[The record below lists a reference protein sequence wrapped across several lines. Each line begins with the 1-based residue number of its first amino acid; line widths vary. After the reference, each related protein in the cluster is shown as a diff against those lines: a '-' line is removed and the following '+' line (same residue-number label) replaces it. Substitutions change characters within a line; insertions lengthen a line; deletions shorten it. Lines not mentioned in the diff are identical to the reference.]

1 MAEPTSST
9 SGVALATG
17 AITITGSVIGLQL
30 DALIM
35 GLCGGL
41 ISLMFL
47 AAMPPLRVAGTLFTA
62 ALAGGAASPFAPAL
76 LTKYAAE
83 IVAITGTTPP
93 RMATALA
100 VGVLAQWIIAAA
112 VKRVKQQGR
121 EGQS

>member
-1 MAEPTSST
+1 MAEPTTST
-9 SGVALATG
+9 GGVALAAG
-17 AITITGSVIGLQL
+17 AITITGSIVGLQL

-47 AAMPPLRVAGTLFTA
+47 APLPPLRVAGTLFTA

-76 LTKYAAE
+76 LAKYAAE

-93 RMATALA
+93 RIACALA
-100 VGVLAQWIIAAA
+100 VGILAQWLIAAA
-112 VKRVKQQGR
+112 VKRVQKQADG
-121 EGQS
+121 GQP